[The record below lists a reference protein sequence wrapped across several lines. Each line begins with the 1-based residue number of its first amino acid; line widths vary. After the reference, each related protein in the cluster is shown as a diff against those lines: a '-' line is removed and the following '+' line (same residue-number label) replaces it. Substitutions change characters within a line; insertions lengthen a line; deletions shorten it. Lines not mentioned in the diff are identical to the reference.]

1 MTVGFVRT
9 GLVTLS
15 LAAVAVLG
23 TACQPA
29 KPSTEAAGTPTAA
42 PSTAAPS
49 PTAAA
54 PNTREVCAAVTDIFV
69 DGSVKIADDSVK
81 AIEKQLS
88 VAQQAKQL
96 KTTLAGLADQL
107 EAEAAKAT
115 DPEVKALVEEIVA
128 DIESGAKAKDPVKYL
143 QSDFVKVGT
152 KIDKECTA

>member
-1 MTVGFVRT
+1 MTIGFVRT
-9 GLVTLS
+9 GLVTLT
-15 LAAVAVLG
+15 LATVAVLG
-23 TACQPA
+23 TGCQPE
-29 KPSTEAAGTPTAA
+29 KPGTEAAGTPTAA

-49 PTAAA
+49 PTAA

-107 EAEAAKAT
+107 EAEAVKAT

-128 DIESGAKAKDPVKYL
+128 DIESGAKSKDPVKYL

-152 KIDKECTA
+152 KIDKECAA